1 MAVEKDRAKG
11 SPQITHDEREHSGSG
26 RSPEERKKAEGNS
39 QEAEHQRRERALDK
53 TLADSFPTSDPPSSI
68 PNPGD
73 EDAA

>member
-1 MAVEKDRAKG
+1 MAVERDGVKG
-11 SPQITHDEREHSGSG
+11 SPQITHDEREHPGSG
-26 RSPEERKKAEGNS
+26 RGPEERKKAEGDA

-68 PNPGD
+68 PDPGD